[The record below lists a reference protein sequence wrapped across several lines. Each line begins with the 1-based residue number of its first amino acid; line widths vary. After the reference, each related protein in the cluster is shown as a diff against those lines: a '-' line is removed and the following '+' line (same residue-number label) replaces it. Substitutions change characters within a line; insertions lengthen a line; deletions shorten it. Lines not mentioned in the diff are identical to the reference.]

1 MHFYF
6 LSFFFCLGTDIITE
20 SWSGSGRIT
29 EVTST
34 TELIDARGTLSTI
47 EENKNESSVRE
58 VVSEPNY
65 LPSTPATERSELV
78 DYNLIDSD
86 LFEKALP
93 DKNEDSQSII
103 QVRKLLLLTII
114 KFNKMKIYIKDKL
127 SINLYIHEF

>member
-65 LPSTPATERSELV
+65 LPSTPVTERSELV

-114 KFNKMKIYIKDKL
+114 TFNKYFEALNKFIKYFEKK
-127 SINLYIHEF
+127 

>member
-114 KFNKMKIYIKDKL
+114 KFNKYFEALNKFIKYFEKK
-127 SINLYIHEF
+127 

>member
-34 TELIDARGTLSTI
+34 TELIDARGTSSTT

-114 KFNKMKIYIKDKL
+114 KFNKYFEALNKFIKYFEK
-127 SINLYIHEF
+127 

>member
-6 LSFFFCLGTDIITE
+6 KFFFFCLGTDIITE

-65 LPSTPATERSELV
+65 LPSTPVTERSELV

-114 KFNKMKIYIKDKL
+114 TFNKYFEALNKFIKYFEKK
-127 SINLYIHEF
+127 

>member
-86 LFEKALP
+86 LFENILK
-93 DKNEDSQSII
+93 KS
-103 QVRKLLLLTII
+103 
-114 KFNKMKIYIKDKL
+114 KFTLHCRYHTVCTFSFLKSCMKWVTNICTVIEISAMYP
-127 SINLYIHEF
+127 FCF

>member
-6 LSFFFCLGTDIITE
+6 KFFFFFLGTDIITE

-114 KFNKMKIYIKDKL
+114 TFNKYFEALNKFIKYFEKK
-127 SINLYIHEF
+127 

>member
-34 TELIDARGTLSTI
+34 TELIDARGTSSTT

-114 KFNKMKIYIKDKL
+114 TFNKYFEALNKFIKYFEK
-127 SINLYIHEF
+127 

>member
-114 KFNKMKIYIKDKL
+114 KFNKYFEALNKFIKYFEK
-127 SINLYIHEF
+127 

>member
-6 LSFFFCLGTDIITE
+6 KFFFFFLGTDIITE

-34 TELIDARGTLSTI
+34 TELIDARGTSSTT

-114 KFNKMKIYIKDKL
+114 KFNKYFEALNKFIKYFEK
-127 SINLYIHEF
+127 

>member
-6 LSFFFCLGTDIITE
+6 KFFFFCLGTDIITE

-34 TELIDARGTLSTI
+34 TELIDARGTSSTT

-114 KFNKMKIYIKDKL
+114 TFNKYFEALNKFIKYFEKK
-127 SINLYIHEF
+127 

>member
-114 KFNKMKIYIKDKL
+114 TFNKYFEALNKFIKYFEKK
-127 SINLYIHEF
+127 

>member
-6 LSFFFCLGTDIITE
+6 KFFFFCLGTDIITE

-34 TELIDARGTLSTI
+34 TELIDARGTSSTT

-114 KFNKMKIYIKDKL
+114 KFNKYFEALNKFIKYFEK
-127 SINLYIHEF
+127 

>member
-86 LFEKALP
+86 QFEKALP

-114 KFNKMKIYIKDKL
+114 TFNKYFEALNKFIKYFEKK
-127 SINLYIHEF
+127 